1 MALRGGVATRLCEV
15 VVSGTGRGDI
25 DGGSRMVCWM
35 EGGTTL
41 GAKEGGGGEAPTQ
54 TGRRPPL
61 EPTNSVLPVGAE

>member
-15 VVSGTGRGDI
+15 VVRRDI
-25 DGGSRMVCWM
+25 DGGSRMVWM

-54 TGRRPPL
+54 TWRRPPL
-61 EPTNSVLPVGAE
+61 EPTNSVLPVGADG

>member
-1 MALRGGVATRLCEV
+1 
-15 VVSGTGRGDI
+15 
-25 DGGSRMVCWM
+25 M

-61 EPTNSVLPVGAE
+61 EPTNSVLPVGADGLQLLYERRNVSM